1 MTEFFH
7 KVVHELIHILEHTVL
22 DSLNML
28 PFLFIAYFI
37 VEFVEH
43 KSSEKSLNVLKK
55 VGRFGAIP
63 GALLGIIPQC
73 GFSVAAVNLFNGG
86 IITLG
91 TLIAVFLSTSDE
103 AVILLFAN
111 GNFSKYAVYL
121 IGFKIVTGILFGL
134 IFDFIDKRELNHCD
148 DDFCKNCNCENG
160 IIRAALTHTVSIFIY
175 IIAASFVINILTE
188 FCGEAI
194 SSLLLKGN
202 WMQPFFTSL
211 VGFVP
216 GCAVSITFSELFM
229 AGQLNFGSLLAG
241 LLTNAGMGLLVF
253 LKTYPHKKT
262 IAFTMFYMYVVSV
275 VCGVLVNLLFL

>member
-1 MTEFFH
+1 MTDFFNEL
-7 KVVHELIHILEHTVL
+7 VHELIHILEHTVI
-22 DSLNML
+22 DSLNLL
-28 PFLFIAYFI
+28 PFLFLAYFI

-55 VGRFGAIP
+55 VGRFGAVP

-111 GNFSKYAVYL
+111 GNFSKYAFYL

-134 IFDFIDKRELNHCD
+134 LFDLINKNETNHCD

-160 IIRAALTHTVSIFIY
+160 IIRAAFTHTVSIFIY
-175 IIAASFVINILTE
+175 IVAASFVINILTE
-188 FCGEAI
+188 FCGDMI
-194 SSLLLKGN
+194 SNILLKGS
-202 WMQPFFTSL
+202 WLQPFFTAL
-211 VGFVP
+211 VGFIP

-229 AGQLNFGSLLAG
+229 AEELSFGSLLAG
-241 LLTNAGMGLLVF
+241 LLTNAGMGLLV
-253 LKTYPHKKT
+253 LVKTYPHKKT
-262 IAFTMFYMYVVSV
+262 IAYIMFYMYVISV
-275 VCGVLVNLLFL
+275 VCGVLTNLLFL